1 MLDEVLGRNWFRER
15 RRRVGGRTIRVGS
28 PRERARME
36 PVSVATPTYRIPG
49 VRDSSG
55 ALKLFI
61 RPIIITEPFQ
71 SRQPIS

>member
-1 MLDEVLGRNWFRER
+1 MLDVVLGRNWFRER

-28 PRERARME
+28 PRERARIE
-36 PVSVATPTYRIPG
+36 PVNVATPTYKIPG

-61 RPIIITEPFQ
+61 RPIKETEPFQ
-71 SRQPIS
+71 